1 MRLLSKFAGLLSLLA
16 AFVAAAMVLGLLAAG
31 LFLPAVGATGSM
43 ARSSVDLFDALP
55 SEFSETKPY
64 QQSRILASDGTLIAT
79 LYDENRIIVPLSKIA
94 KIMRQAQVA
103 IEDSRF
109 YEHAGVDVR
118 GTTRALASNLRG
130 GETQGGSTLTQQF
143 VKLTLQDKALQ
154 AGDKVA
160 AAEVVDKNYM
170 RKLQELKYAIQVE
183 KQMSKDKILEGYLNL
198 AYFGDRAYGVEAA
211 SRNYFSKSASKL
223 TLPEAAL
230 LAGLVQNPSN
240 SDPINYPD
248 LAMARRDLVLQRML
262 DTGVITQKQFDA
274 AIKVTLKQMLKP
286 GRDQGSCAN
295 STKLEW
301 AYFCDYVYRW
311 LLDQPALGKSAAA
324 RKNFINRGG
333 LTIQTTFNPAYAKMS
348 RAELLKKVNPGNK
361 YNIGSAA
368 VTIEPGTGRVLSM
381 AQSSTYALKT
391 SRGKTSVNW
400 AVDYKYGGSQGFAV
414 GSTIKVFA
422 LITALEAGRPVRSSI
437 AVRSGTS
444 TPAGTRAVFTQSDFS
459 GKCGIGPDWAIKSG
473 GSLGRSYT
481 LAEGTRSSINS
492 VFAELTAELG
502 ACKVRETEIR
512 MGIRKATGG
521 APAVQPSAI
530 VLGSDSVAPITLA
543 NAYATLAAEGLKCDP
558 IPVLSITT
566 PDKKRVKMPKNKC
579 EQVISKDVARG
590 ATYLM
595 RGTFSGTAS
604 GSGLVGR
611 PAAGKT
617 GSTDNSNETWFV
629 GYTPQLATAVWIG
642 TPKNNKLA
650 MNNIVLRGQYY
661 SSIFG
666 GTVAAPIWNRIMTK
680 LHAGEPVQGFRSPS
694 YKIMN
699 GVSTTIPSVAGL
711 SPQAALSVLR
721 KAKFAPSLAQK
732 FSDSVPAGIVI
743 GTSPSGSAPKYTGV
757 TVYVSKGKNPKPP
770 KPPKPPKADPPPADS
785 DDDDDTGNGGNGPKP
800 RRP

>member
-55 SEFSETKPY
+55 SEFTETKPY
-64 QQSRILASDGTLIAT
+64 QQSRILASDGKLIAT

-130 GETQGGSTLTQQF
+130 GQTQGGSTLTQQF

-211 SRNYFSKSASKL
+211 ARNYFSKSASKL
-223 TLPEAAL
+223 RLTEAAL

-240 SDPINYPD
+240 SDPVNYPD
-248 LAMARRDLVLQRML
+248 VAIARRDVVLARML
-262 DTGVITQKQFDA
+262 DLGLISQNSHDA
-274 AIKVTLKQMLKP
+274 AKKTTLKQMLKP

-295 STKLEW
+295 AVKREW

-311 LLDQPALGKSAAA
+311 LLEQRVLGKSVAA
-324 RKNFINRGG
+324 RKDYINRGG
-333 LTIQTTFNPAYAKMS
+333 LTIQTTFNTKYAKIA
-348 RAELLKKVNPGNK
+348 RAELLKKVNPDNR
-361 YNIGSAA
+361 YNIGAAA
-368 VTIEPGTGRVLSM
+368 VTVEPGTGRVLSM
-381 AQSSTYALKT
+381 AQSSSYALKT

-400 AVDYKYGGSQGFAV
+400 AVDYKYGGSRGFAV
-414 GSTIKVFA
+414 GSTIKAFA
-422 LITALEAGRPVRSSI
+422 LVTALEQGRPIRSSI
-437 AVRSGTS
+437 TVRPQQNGGGLATFTS
-444 TPAGTRAVFTQSDFS
+444 VDFP
-459 GKCGIGPDWAIKSG
+459 GKCGTNDIWKVKG
-473 GSLGRSYT
+473 GQVGRTYSLSD
-481 LAEGTRSSINS
+481 GTSNS
-492 VFAELTAELG
+492 VNGVFAELTAELG
-502 ACKVRETEIR
+502 ACKVRDTQIR
-512 MGIRKATGG
+512 MGVHRAVGG
-521 APAVQPSAI
+521 APNTNPSDI
-530 VLGSDSVAPITLA
+530 VLGSTEASPVTMASV
-543 NAYATLAAEGLKCDP
+543 YATLAAEGLYCEP

-566 PDKKRVKMPKNKC
+566 TERKRLKLPAKKC
-579 EQVISKDVARG
+579 DQVISKDVARG
-590 ATYLM
+590 TTFLM
-595 RGTFSGTAS
+595 KGTFSGTAS
-604 GSGLVGR
+604 GSGLPGR

-617 GSTDNSNETWFV
+617 GSTDNSNETWFI
-629 GYTPQLATAVWIG
+629 GFTPQMSTAVWVG
-642 TPKNNKLA
+642 TPKNNRLA
-650 MNNIVLRGQYY
+650 MNGITLKGRYY

-666 GTVAAPIWNRIMTK
+666 GTVAAPVWNQIMTK
-680 LHAGEPVQGFRSPS
+680 MLAGQPVEYFKGPS
-694 YKIMN
+694 YKVMN
-699 GVSTTIPSVAGL
+699 GVRTFIPDVSGL
-711 SPQAALSVLR
+711 TPSEAVSVLR
-721 KAKFAPSLAQK
+721 RAKFNPVITQE
-732 FSDSVPAGIVI
+732 FSDTVAKGVVI
-743 GTSPSGSAPKYTGV
+743 GSNPSGSAPQFS
-757 TVYVSKGKNPKPP
+757 TVRVLLSKGKDPKPP
-770 KPPKPPKADPPPADS
+770 KPPKTDPPAT
-785 DDDDDTGNGGNGPKP
+785 DDDTPDNADNANNGGNGGNGPKP